1 MVYDPRITQQDLNS
15 YEESV
20 QGSPHQPLHFAPSQK
35 TAAKAYDMSKH
46 TKIRIE
52 YFIGC
57 LADQSNEQA
66 QMIPLLLPLLRDVLL
81 KEHK

>member
-1 MVYDPRITQQDLNS
+1 
-15 YEESV
+15 
-20 QGSPHQPLHFAPSQK
+20 
-35 TAAKAYDMSKH
+35 MSKH